1 MLSFV
6 PSFPAVTGHS
16 NYPFFRV
23 TGVEVG
29 ISRRLQRLFPVGQGE
44 LQQAITALLPPQLL
58 QKIQKRKLVRSA
70 EEDEQLSGRLFKML

>member
-1 MLSFV
+1 
-6 PSFPAVTGHS
+6 
-16 NYPFFRV
+16 V

-29 ISRRLQRLFPVGQGE
+29 ISRRLMRLFPVGQTE
-44 LQQAITALLPPQLL
+44 LQRAITMLLPPPLL